1 MRLLSLTKKEML
13 HSETKNGTIMSDMR
27 GIPTSACPLCG
38 DKWLLVPVQFDD
50 DTYEVAVYGTDA
62 SCYSCGVAITAP
74 TPLDHPDYEDNYESY
89 SW

>member
-1 MRLLSLTKKEML
+1 
-13 HSETKNGTIMSDMR
+13 MR

-50 DTYEVAVYGTDA
+50 ESYEIAGYGTDA
-62 SCYSCGVAITAP
+62 SCYSCGVAVTAP